1 MNLLDRY
8 IIRAM
13 AAPFVFGVSTVIFL
27 FLMQFVLN
35 HLDKLVGKGLDYWI
49 ITQLIALNLAWMVV
63 LAVPMGVLF
72 STLMAFGGLSAA
84 NEITIVKASGGSL
97 VRMMIPVMIFGLIL
111 SFALFLFN
119 DRVLPDANHKAK
131 TLFSD
136 IRRIKPTFAID
147 AGQFSTQIDGYTIL
161 ARSVDSVSGMLKGVT
176 IYDHSKNRR
185 LNIVSADTGE
195 FAFTPDMSKLVL
207 DLTNG
212 EIHQLV
218 PGRFDNYKIIN
229 FNKYKIYMKASG
241 FTFNRTDDDIISRGD
256 RELNIDDMQQIVDEA
271 MGKSAEA
278 KFRTM
283 QQLIKHYNFLAGI
296 VQSDETEK
304 AAIVKLPSKRK
315 KDTSRISA
323 LKHSQQRITFLSSTI
338 QSDIYQEQEYL
349 LKAKQYN
356 VEIQKKYA
364 IPFACFIFLF
374 VGCPLGIIT
383 RGGNFGLSAAFSL
396 GFYIIYWACLIGGEK
411 LADRGLLSP
420 VMSMW
425 LGNIVIGT
433 FGIILTLKVNNESL
447 SFPGSKLIGRLFRRK
462 R

>member
-1 MNLLDRY
+1 MTFFDRY

-13 AAPFVFGVSTVIFL
+13 AGPFIFGVSTVIFL

-35 HLDKLVGKGLDYWI
+35 YLDKLVGKGLDIWI
-49 ITQLIALNLAWMVV
+49 IIQLIALNLAWMVV

-72 STLMAFGGLSAA
+72 ATLMAFGSLSAA
-84 NEITIVKASGGSL
+84 NEITVVKASGGSL
-97 VRMMIPVMIFGLIL
+97 VRMMMPIIIFGLIL

-136 IRRIKPTFAID
+136 IRRIKPTFSID

-161 ARSVDSVSGMLKGVT
+161 ARSVDSLSGMLKGVT

-185 LNIVSADTGE
+185 LNIVSADTGV

-207 DLTNG
+207 DLTKG
-212 EIHQLV
+212 EIHQII
-218 PGRFDNYKIIN
+218 PGRFENYRIIN
-229 FNKYKIYMKASG
+229 FSKYKIYMKASG
-241 FTFNRTDDDIISRGD
+241 FTFSRTDEDIISRGD

-271 MGKSAEA
+271 MGKSSEA
-278 KFRTM
+278 NLRIM
-283 QQLIKHYNFLAGI
+283 EQLNKHYDYLAGAGQI
-296 VQSDETEK
+296 DKPKVTN
-304 AAIVKLPSKRK
+304 INKLSFTDK
-315 KDTSRISA
+315 KDTSQISA
-323 LKHSQQRITFLSSTI
+323 LRQSQKRISFLNSTI
-338 QSDIYQEQEYL
+338 QSDIYQKKEYL
-349 LKAKQYN
+349 FKAMKYN

-364 IPFACFIFLF
+364 IPFACFIFVF

-411 LADRGLLSP
+411 LADRGFLSP

-433 FGIILTLKVNNESL
+433 IGIILTLKVNYESL
-447 SFPGSKLIGRLFRRK
+447 SFPGSKLIGKLFRRNP
-462 R
+462 